1 MRSAVVASSRR
12 HPKAGVARI
21 LGVRNSKSSVHTS
34 LCQQL
39 ISRRR
44 HLLRADSRGYE
55 VAGYLQ
61 FLHDKQLRNSLTY
74 LGLTTEP

>member
-34 LCQQL
+34 LCPIVSGVENVHFSHGRL
-39 ISRRR
+39 PINHR
-44 HLLRADSRGYE
+44 
-55 VAGYLQ
+55 
-61 FLHDKQLRNSLTY
+61 
-74 LGLTTEP
+74 